1 MPNLLEINNLRTS
14 FLTGGGEVKAVRG
27 VSMSI
32 GRSESVGIVGESGS
46 GKSVTFLSVLRLLAS
61 TGRIQGGEILFEG
74 KDNSESLENT
84 HADPPFSQP
93 RVTYPV
99 RLMPSNLRATR
110 CTFLATLREKPF
122 SPLVKPR

>member
-14 FLTGGGEVKAVRG
+14 FLTSGGEVQAVRG

-74 KDNSESLENT
+74 KDFG
-84 HADPPFSQP
+84 ADEPQGNARYSRQPNLNDLSRPP
-93 RVTYPV
+93 
-99 RLMPSNLRATR
+99 
-110 CTFLATLREKPF
+110 
-122 SPLVKPR
+122 